1 MAIEPSDIADSLSQ
15 RYQALHDAFTD
26 LATDA
31 AHFHSSLKVQD
42 VATRNLFTALSRILA
57 FSDHIHVALN
67 LMGED
72 VRTLEVEHGN
82 ALDVDWNELDDCFE
96 EWLVSTPAAS
106 SKVH

>member
-42 VATRNLFTALSRILA
+42 VATRNLFTALSLILA

>member
-1 MAIEPSDIADSLSQ
+1 MPIQPSEVADSLSE

-31 AHFHSSLKVQD
+31 AHFHSALKVQD
-42 VATRNLFTALSRILA
+42 VATRNLFSALSRILA

-72 VRTLEVEHGN
+72 VRTLEVEHGD
-82 ALDVDWNELDDCFE
+82 ALDGDLSELDDCFE
-96 EWLVSTPAAS
+96 EWLISTPAAS